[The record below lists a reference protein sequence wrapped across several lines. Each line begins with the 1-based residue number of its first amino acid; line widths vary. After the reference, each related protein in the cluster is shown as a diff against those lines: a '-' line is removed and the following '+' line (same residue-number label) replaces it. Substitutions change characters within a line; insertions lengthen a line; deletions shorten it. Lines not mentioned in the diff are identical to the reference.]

1 MLFDKDYALSRDGD
15 GSQMFSLGG
24 YYSECKYDE
33 QRGKWIL
40 ARDPE
45 TTDIGSVDLGRESD
59 GGGERGGGV
68 TGDVLQRDGARNE
81 AKNGHRLKG
90 GRRFPMGSA
99 CTCPACLALSRWKP
113 ENGALRLDGF
123 DGGGR
128 GGEGG
133 GKERG
138 GKERETIREH
148 QKGGGGRGERSFIN
162 NPEESEGR

>member
-40 ARDPE
+40 APDPE
-45 TTDIGSVDLGRESD
+45 TTVIESADVGRESD
-59 GGGERGGGV
+59 
-68 TGDVLQRDGARNE
+68 GDVLQRDGARNE

-99 CTCPACLALSRWKP
+99 CTCAACLALSRWAP
-113 ENGALRLDGF
+113 EKGALRLDGF
-123 DGGGR
+123 DGGGGR
-128 GGEGG
+128 GGGG
-133 GKERG
+133 G
-138 GKERETIREH
+138 GKERETNREH
-148 QKGGGGRGERSFIN
+148 QKRGSGEARA
-162 NPEESEGR
+162 